1 VTREE
6 IEQNFVEAGW
16 EIDGGFSDH
25 LLIGEDGD
33 LSILAP
39 RWVWGTN
46 DPVFELCD
54 RERNVSYWVRE
65 IPTPRQAAL
74 LLDEHGGP
82 PEQERGNPYHRLDA

>member
-1 VTREE
+1 MTRGE
-6 IEQNFVEAGW
+6 IEQDFVEAGW

-39 RWVWGTN
+39 RWVWGTD

-82 PEQERGNPYHRLDA
+82 PEEERGNPYYKLDA